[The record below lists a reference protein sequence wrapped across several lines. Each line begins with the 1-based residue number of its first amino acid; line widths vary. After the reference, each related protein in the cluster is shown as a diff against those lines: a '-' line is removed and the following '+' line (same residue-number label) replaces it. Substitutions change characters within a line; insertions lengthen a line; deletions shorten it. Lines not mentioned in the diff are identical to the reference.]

1 MTKKFSD
8 TFHGEF
14 SPYELEV
21 DIDDFYVGQP
31 LTKETYNLIV
41 EKWAEG
47 VKKDLIY
54 RLQSRVYGD
63 KLSNNK
69 IIKNVSFNGHYDY
82 DYYGNIEGV
91 VIDIK
96 ITGNNNE

>member
-21 DIDDFYVGQP
+21 AIDDFFVDQP
-31 LTKETYNLIV
+31 LTIETYNLIV

-47 VKKDLIY
+47 VKKDLID
-54 RLQSRVYGD
+54 RLQSRVYGHE
-63 KLSNNK
+63 LSNNK
-69 IIKNVSFNGHYDY
+69 IIKEVSFRGHYGY

-96 ITGNNNE
+96 ITGNSNE